1 MTDLALEQPDE
12 LKIEYPVALPV
23 LPLKEMVVFPQ
34 SMTPLAIGQERSVR
48 LIDDVVAG
56 ERLLVL
62 VASRD
67 SSLDSPGW
75 DDVYDVGTVAL
86 VHKMIK
92 VPDGTLRIL
101 VQGLDRV
108 RLENRLDTEP
118 YLLGEFSELP
128 DVLDET
134 PELEALTRNVQ
145 GLFARIIGLA
155 PYLPEELQLAAAN
168 VDDPSALCHLVA
180 STLRTIKTEERQ
192 EILEEVNVEQ
202 RLRTVSAILS
212 RELEVF
218 ELGSKIQSQVQSE
231 MDRGQREYFLRQQL
245 KAIQQELGESDPE
258 QAEVAELRERLEALG
273 ELPEEVRKAADREL
287 SRLERLPSAA
297 AEYGVIRTYL
307 EWILTLP
314 WTTFTDDNL
323 DLAHAREVL
332 DADHFDLEK
341 VKDRIIEYLA
351 VAKLRNEVSGQILC
365 FVGPPGVGKTSLGHS
380 IANALGRKFVRL
392 SVGGVR
398 DESEIRGHRRTY
410 IGSMP
415 GSIIRSIRDAESSN
429 PLILIDEI
437 DKMGADWRGDPASAM
452 LEVLDPEQNR
462 TFRDHYLDLPFD
474 LSKVLFICTA
484 NTLDTIPGPLLDRM
498 DMIQL
503 SGYTEDEKLGIAKR
517 YLFPKQLKAH
527 GLRRPQLT
535 LTDKLLRTVIR
546 EYTREAGVRGLERRL
561 ADLCRKAATE
571 VATGRLKK
579 IRVDDAQLRDW
590 LGARRF
596 AGEVRKRTAGP
607 GVATGLAY
615 TTVGGDVLF
624 IEATAYPGQG
634 RLTITGQLG
643 EVMQESAQAALS
655 WVRAHAADFGLPD
668 DWFATHDVHIH
679 VPAGAVP
686 KDGPS
691 AGVTM
696 ATAIAS
702 LVRDTPVAN
711 DLGMTGE
718 ITLTGQVLP
727 IGGLREKS
735 LAAQRAGLKR
745 VVFPRDNEPDLDELP
760 IETRKALEFIP
771 ADTIEDV
778 FAAAFDGKRRIMRRG
793 AQAGEKLAASSS
805 QTGCVGRADE
815 QELALAAQQE
825 GVAVGPVAERDLVGV
840 RLGAVDD
847 DDRVAA
853 HGAAALLGDL
863 GHADRELRLHLP
875 EQRGR
880 VGMHERERRD
890 LHERR
895 AVPGCRPAVRDGHL
909 PLGRSTELEA
919 LPAHR
924 LPLTVRLAV
933 AAAACEDEDSQQERL
948 FASARPGYQAPA
960 NQAKGSGDNG
970 QDD

>member
-1 MTDLALEQPDE
+1 MTELGFETGEPEAHQLEFPA
-12 LKIEYPVALPV
+12 ALPV
-23 LPLKEMVVFPQ
+23 LPLKETVVFPQ
-34 SMTPLAIGQERSVR
+34 SMSPLAIGQERSVR

-56 ERLLVL
+56 DRLLAL
-62 VASRD
+62 ITAKD
-67 SSLDSPGW
+67 SSLESPGW
-75 DDVYDVGTVAL
+75 DDIYEIGTVAL

-101 VQGLDRV
+101 VQGIERIELAH
-108 RLENRLDTEP
+108 RLDVDP
-118 YLLGEFSELP
+118 YLLGEFTALP
-128 DVLDET
+128 DVLEET

-192 EILEEVNVEQ
+192 EILEQVNVEQ
-202 RLRTVSAILS
+202 RLRNVSAILN

-231 MDRGQREYFLRQQL
+231 MEKGQREYFLRQQL
-245 KAIQQELGESDPE
+245 KAIQQELGEDDPE
-258 QAEVAELRERLEALG
+258 QAEIDELRERLDMLG

-287 SRLERLPSAA
+287 QRLEKLPPAA

-307 EWILTLP
+307 EWILTVP
-314 WTTFTDDNL
+314 WSTTTTDNL
-323 DLAHAREVL
+323 DLDNARKVL
-332 DADHFDLEK
+332 DTDHFDLEK

-351 VAKLRNEVSGQILC
+351 VAKLRGEVSGQILC

-380 IANALGRKFVRL
+380 IANALGRKFMRL

-415 GSIIRSIRDAESSN
+415 GSIIRSLRDAESAN
-429 PLILIDEI
+429 PLVLIDEI
-437 DKMGADWRGDPASAM
+437 DKMGNDWRGDPASAM

-462 TFRDHYLDLPFD
+462 TFRDHYLDLAFD

-498 DMIQL
+498 DVIQL

-517 YLFPKQLKAH
+517 YLLPKQLKLH
-527 GLRRPQLT
+527 GLQRSQLT
-535 LTDKLLRTVIR
+535 LSDKMLRTVIR
-546 EYTREAGVRGLERRL
+546 EYTREAGVRNLERRL
-561 ADLCRKAATE
+561 ADVCRKAATQ
-571 VATGRLKK
+571 VAKGRAQK
-579 IRVDDAQLRDW
+579 IRVDDARLREW

-596 AGEVRKRTAGP
+596 SGEVRKRTSDP

-615 TTVGGDVLF
+615 TAVGGDVLF
-624 IEATAYPGQG
+624 IEATAYPGKGKLQ
-634 RLTITGQLG
+634 ITGQLG

-655 WVRAHAADFGLPD
+655 WVRSHTAELGLAD
-668 DWFATHDVHIH
+668 DWFATHDIHIH

-696 ATAIAS
+696 ATALAS
-702 LVRDTPVAN
+702 LVRGEPVA
-711 DLGMTGE
+711 DDVGMTGE

-745 VVFPRDNEPDLDELP
+745 VIFPRENEPDLEDLP
-760 IETRKALEFIP
+760 PEARAAIEFIP

-778 FAAAFDGKRRIMRRG
+778 FAAAFDGRR
-793 AQAGEKLAASSS
+793 
-805 QTGCVGRADE
+805 RARPR
-815 QELALAAQQE
+815 AAQSI
-825 GVAVGPVAERDLVGV
+825 ERQ
-840 RLGAVDD
+840 
-847 DDRVAA
+847 AA
-853 HGAAALLGDL
+853 
-863 GHADRELRLHLP
+863 
-875 EQRGR
+875 
-880 VGMHERERRD
+880 M
-890 LHERR
+890 
-895 AVPGCRPAVRDGHL
+895 PA
-909 PLGRSTELEA
+909 
-919 LPAHR
+919 
-924 LPLTVRLAV
+924 
-933 AAAACEDEDSQQERL
+933 
-948 FASARPGYQAPA
+948 
-960 NQAKGSGDNG
+960 GSS
-970 QDD
+970 

>member
-1 MTDLALEQPDE
+1 LTELPFEPAEEEQPLVE
-12 LKIEYPVALPV
+12 LPAALPI
-23 LPLKEMVVFPQ
+23 LPLKETVVFPQ

-56 ERLLVL
+56 DRLLAL

-67 SSLDSPGW
+67 GAVEEPGFA
-75 DDVYDVGTVAL
+75 DIYEVGTVAL

-108 RLENRLDTEP
+108 RLDHQIDTDP
-118 YLLGEFSELP
+118 YLLGEFSALP
-128 DVLDET
+128 DVLEET

-145 GLFARIIGLA
+145 GLFGRIIGLA

-168 VDDPSALCHLVA
+168 VDDPSALCSLVA
-180 STLRTIKTEERQ
+180 STLRTIRTEERQ
-192 EILEEVNVEQ
+192 QILEEVNVEQ
-202 RLRTVSAILS
+202 RLRAVSAILS

-231 MDRGQREYFLRQQL
+231 MEKGQREYFLRQQL
-245 KAIQQELGESDPE
+245 KAIQQELGETDPE
-258 QAEVAELRERLEALG
+258 QAEVQELRERLEALAP
-273 ELPEEVRKAADREL
+273 LPAEVQKAAEREL
-287 SRLERLPSAA
+287 GRLEKLPPAA

-314 WTTFTDDNL
+314 WQRFTEDNL
-323 DLAHAREVL
+323 DLGHAREVL

-351 VAKLRNEVSGQILC
+351 VAKLRNEISGQILC
-365 FVGPPGVGKTSLGHS
+365 FVGPPGVGKTSLGQS
-380 IANALGRKFVRL
+380 IAGALGRTFIRL

-415 GSIIRSIRDAESSN
+415 GSIIRSLRDAESSN
-429 PLILIDEI
+429 PLVLIDEI
-437 DKMGADWRGDPASAM
+437 DKMGSDWRGDPASAM

-484 NTLDTIPGPLLDRM
+484 NTLDTIPPPLLDRM
-498 DMIQL
+498 DVIQL

-517 YLFPKQLKAH
+517 YLLPKQLRLH
-527 GLRRPQLT
+527 GLRRTWISFPERA
-535 LTDKLLRTVIR
+535 LRSVIR
-546 EYTREAGVRGLERRL
+546 EYTREAGVRGLERRI
-561 ADLCRKAATE
+561 ADVCRKAAAL
-571 VATGRLKK
+571 VAQGHAER
-579 IRVDDAQLRDW
+579 IRVDDARLREW
-590 LGARRF
+590 LGPRRF
-596 AGEVRKRTAGP
+596 AGEVRKRTAEP

-615 TTVGGDVLF
+615 TTAGGDVLF
-624 IEATAYPGQG
+624 IEATAYSGKG

-643 EVMQESAQAALS
+643 DVMQESAQAALS
-655 WVRAHAADFGLPD
+655 FVRAHAQELGLPD
-668 DWFATHDVHIH
+668 DWFADHDVHIH

-702 LVRDTPVAN
+702 LLRGVPVA
-711 DLGMTGE
+711 DDVGMTGE

-745 VVFPRDNEPDLDELP
+745 VIFPRENEADLDELP
-760 IETRKALEFIP
+760 PETRKAIEFVP

-778 FAAAFDGKRRIMRRG
+778 FAAAFDGRQPARTRRP
-793 AQAGEKLAASSS
+793 QAVERQAAKGAAS
-805 QTGCVGRADE
+805 
-815 QELALAAQQE
+815 
-825 GVAVGPVAERDLVGV
+825 
-840 RLGAVDD
+840 
-847 DDRVAA
+847 
-853 HGAAALLGDL
+853 
-863 GHADRELRLHLP
+863 
-875 EQRGR
+875 
-880 VGMHERERRD
+880 
-890 LHERR
+890 
-895 AVPGCRPAVRDGHL
+895 
-909 PLGRSTELEA
+909 
-919 LPAHR
+919 
-924 LPLTVRLAV
+924 
-933 AAAACEDEDSQQERL
+933 
-948 FASARPGYQAPA
+948 
-960 NQAKGSGDNG
+960 
-970 QDD
+970 